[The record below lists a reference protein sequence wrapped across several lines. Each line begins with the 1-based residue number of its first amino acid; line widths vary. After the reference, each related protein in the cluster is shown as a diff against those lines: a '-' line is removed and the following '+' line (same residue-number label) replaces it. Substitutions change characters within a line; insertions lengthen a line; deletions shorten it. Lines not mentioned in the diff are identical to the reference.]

1 MFDHLSITVPALA
14 PARSFYLAIM
24 QALSVPL
31 VGESDSWLGF
41 GLRADA
47 DAPQRAYLSIRVSAA
62 CAPDAGRHICFKAP
76 DRAAVDT
83 FHAVGL
89 AHGGRD
95 DGPPGLRAHYHPH
108 YYAAFVID
116 PAGNRL
122 EAVCH
127 LPASTLTER

>member
-1 MFDHLSITVPALA
+1 MLDHLSITVPALA
-14 PARSFYLAIM
+14 PARSFYLAVM

-31 VGESDSWLGF
+31 VGESDTWLGF

-47 DAPQRAYLSIRVSAA
+47 DAPHRVYLSIRVSADA
-62 CAPDAGRHICFKAP
+62 APDAGRHVCFKAA
-76 DRAAVDT
+76 DRSAVDA
-83 FHAVGL
+83 FHAAGL

-95 DGPPGLRAHYHPH
+95 DGPPGLRPHYHPH

-127 LPASTLTER
+127 HPE